1 MMLYSVISIFQAN
14 YLTSNPKMG
23 FFKAILSSGLLIV
36 ALCALAEAGGYGGGQ
51 GRYGAYAQYQPQVYA
66 YYQPPRVQYYTTGGY
81 GGVGGYGGIGGG
93 LNAGLANAGGLSG
106 GVAGSIIPIII
117 ICK

>member
-14 YLTSNPKMG
+14 FLTSNPKMG
-23 FFKAILSSGLLIV
+23 FFKATFSSGLLIV
-36 ALCALAEAGGYGGGQ
+36 ALCALAEAGGYGGGH
-51 GRYGAYAQYQPQVYA
+51 GAAYAQYQPQVYA

-81 GGVGGYGGIGGG
+81 GGYQGYGGIGGG

-106 GVAGSIIPIII
+106 GVAGSIIPIIM